1 MHDQLPFLKKFM
13 SLTHFSFY
21 RQLDQILWLD
31 MFRLGLSYEL
41 FYCGQLSVDILL
53 VTMPPNRTI
62 KSFFLTASSKWSCQH
77 VENKTAADEGKVVT
91 SCSFFDHLSREG
103 GGEVLRLI
111 FAGYVPLASQSPS
124 PYLIIV
130 YSVANCRPHLSHFGA
145 NM

>member
-1 MHDQLPFLKKFM
+1 M

-62 KSFFLTASSKWSCQH
+62 KSFFLRLHQSEAVSILKIKLQQM
-77 VENKTAADEGKVVT
+77 KGK
-91 SCSFFDHLSREG
+91 L
-103 GGEVLRLI
+103 
-111 FAGYVPLASQSPS
+111 
-124 PYLIIV
+124 
-130 YSVANCRPHLSHFGA
+130 
-145 NM
+145 